1 MSENPPSAPTL
12 AEVAKA
18 RVADVM
24 GRRQTSRAA
33 RASAL
38 QAHASKLR
46 MNLTLTLADDHV
58 ADSVVE
64 TAGYL
69 VAAGDSWFDYPFPF
83 DDDILIQLH
92 DLHGY
97 NIESSARHGDRIEN
111 MPYSGGQLDKFRRC
125 VDKLHDQGVIPKA
138 ALLSGGGND
147 FAGGEFGMLLNSA
160 PSTIEGWNLDILKGL
175 IAERINNAYRV
186 FILAINQI
194 SQEILGKTI
203 PILVHGY
210 DYPVPDGRGFLGGGI
225 FPGPWLKPGFDEK
238 LFTDLPS
245 TTDMMRAIIDQ
256 FNTMLSA
263 LPNDP
268 TLGEIHYID
277 LRGTLSTVV
286 IDDAYKV
293 DWNNEL
299 HPTQKGFIEIAQKF
313 QNVLAAL

>member
-1 MSENPPSAPTL
+1 MSQNMPSAPTI

-18 RVADVM
+18 RVTDVM
-24 GRRQTSRAA
+24 ERRQISRSARAA
-33 RASAL
+33 AL
-38 QAHASKLR
+38 ETHASKVR
-46 MNLTLTLADDHV
+46 MNLTLTLDNNHV
-58 ADSVVE
+58 SDTVVE

-83 DDDILIQLH
+83 DDDILVQLH

-147 FAGGEFGMLLNSA
+147 FAGREFGMLLNTA
-160 PSTIEGWNLDILKGL
+160 DSTIKGWNLEILTGL
-175 IAERINNAYRV
+175 VTERLSNAYHV

-194 SQEILGKTI
+194 AQEILGKTI
-203 PILVHGY
+203 PILIHGY

-245 TTDMMRAIIDQ
+245 TTDMMRTIIDQ
-256 FNTMLSA
+256 FNAMLST

-277 LRGTLSTVV
+277 LRGTLSSIVV
-286 IDDAYKV
+286 DEAYKD

-299 HPTQKGFIEIAQKF
+299 HPTQKGFIEVAQKF
-313 QNVLAAL
+313 HDVLATL

>member
-1 MSENPPSAPTL
+1 MPENMPSALTL

-33 RASAL
+33 RAAAL
-38 QAHASKLR
+38 QAHASKIR
-46 MNLTLTLADDHV
+46 MNLTLTLADNHV

-83 DDDILIQLH
+83 DDDILVQLH

-147 FAGGEFGMLLNSA
+147 FAGGEFGMLLNTA

-175 IAERINNAYRV
+175 ITERINNAYRV

-194 SQEILGKTI
+194 SKEILGKSI

-225 FPGPWLKPGFDEK
+225 FPGPWLKPGFNEK

-245 TTDMMRAIIDQ
+245 TTDMMRAVIDQ
-256 FNTMLSA
+256 FNIMLSA

-268 TLGEIHYID
+268 SLGEIHYID
-277 LRGTLSTVV
+277 LRGTLSSVV